1 MTDGSLER
9 LVAAEQD
16 ERRRLALFLHD
27 GPVQHLSGFA
37 LMIVAALHAVETGRL
52 DDACSVLGT
61 ALERQRDTIRDL
73 RNLSFGL
80 EPVVLRDQGF
90 GPAIEELALQIG
102 TDHRL
107 RVDVAVEAAEE
118 IGQSAQIALYTII
131 RELLD
136 QAIRRGPPS
145 RVRIELKS
153 QLDGGTEATIAD
165 DAEPERRRRSMEVI
179 EDRVKQLH
187 GRVSFE
193 PSPGK
198 GTRVVVSLPPY
209 ATRR

>member
-1 MTDGSLER
+1 MDESLER

-27 GPVQHLSGFA
+27 GSVQHLSGIA
-37 LMIVAALHAVETGRL
+37 LMIDAALHSIETGKL
-52 DDACSVLGT
+52 DDARSVLGT
-61 ALERQRDTIRDL
+61 ALDRQRQTIRDL

-90 GPAIEELALQIG
+90 GPAMSELALQLG
-102 TDHRL
+102 TDYKF
-107 RVDVAVEAAEE
+107 RVDLDVEAAEE
-118 IGQSAQIALYTII
+118 IGQSAQVALYTIV

-136 QAIRRGPPS
+136 QSVRRGPPS
-145 RVRIELKS
+145 RVSIQMARLP
-153 QLDGGTEATIAD
+153 DGGVEASISD
-165 DAEPERRRRSMEVI
+165 DAEPERRRRSI
-179 EDRVKQLH
+179 ETIEERVKQLH
-187 GRVSFE
+187 GSIRFE

-198 GTRVVVSLPPY
+198 GTRVVVTLPPY